1 MSLVSRSPWKSS
13 KPSSGAD
20 LVAVY
25 AVEARPRVRKAL
37 PQLDAGTRKDLLG
50 AMRSLGANPRPQ
62 GVKPLKGHRPWL
74 RIRVGDYRII
84 YDVDDDA
91 RVVTVSVVGHR
102 REVYRGLDL

>member
-1 MSLVSRSPWKSS
+1 MSPVSRSPWESS
-13 KPSSGAD
+13 KPSSGCD

-37 PQLDAGTRKDLLG
+37 RQFDVGTRKDVLE
-50 AMRSLGANPRPQ
+50 AIRSLGANPRPP

-74 RIRVGDYRII
+74 RLRVGDYRII